1 MGGNASGRATYSIS
15 GSEEEGGFF
24 WDRPLF
30 KKYGL
35 LLTKNKNKWAL
46 RWIGF
51 CIGPVG
57 CPCFVLEGLV
67 LEAARDTLQLICPFK
82 RKKETPP
89 AYGYQSVTFL
99 NLASTKLEDAVLDA
113 DTHTGRVARQS
124 EVSNN
129 RPTIYLLDCEGSQ
142 ASQHSH

>member
-1 MGGNASGRATYSIS
+1 MSEEDGERGALGGDGSGRASCSIS

-35 LLTKNKNKWAL
+35 LHAKNKNKWAL

-67 LEAARDTLQLICPFK
+67 LEAARDTL
-82 RKKETPP
+82 
-89 AYGYQSVTFL
+89 
-99 NLASTKLEDAVLDA
+99 
-113 DTHTGRVARQS
+113 
-124 EVSNN
+124 
-129 RPTIYLLDCEGSQ
+129 
-142 ASQHSH
+142 

>member
-1 MGGNASGRATYSIS
+1 MHLLGLSNWLMGLINPDEGSIS
-15 GSEEEGGFF
+15 GSEEEGGVS

-35 LLTKNKNKWAL
+35 LLAKNKKNKWSL

-67 LEAARDTLQLICPFK
+67 LEAARDTLQLIAHSKEKK
-82 RKKETPP
+82 RRLQLM
-89 AYGYQSVTFL
+89 A
-99 NLASTKLEDAVLDA
+99 
-113 DTHTGRVARQS
+113 THR
-124 EVSNN
+124 
-129 RPTIYLLDCEGSQ
+129 
-142 ASQHSH
+142 

>member
-1 MGGNASGRATYSIS
+1 MGLINPDRGSIS

-24 WDRPLF
+24 WDCPLF

-35 LLTKNKNKWAL
+35 LLAKNKNKWAL

-67 LEAARDTLQLICPFK
+67 LEAARDTLQLIAHSKEK
-82 RKKETPP
+82 RD
-89 AYGYQSVTFL
+89 ASSLWLLIG
-99 NLASTKLEDAVLDA
+99 NLFQLGI
-113 DTHTGRVARQS
+113 HQIRGCGTGCR
-124 EVSNN
+124 
-129 RPTIYLLDCEGSQ
+129 
-142 ASQHSH
+142 HSHWFRCVAK